1 MRSRRARVMHV
12 LSGFTTGGA
21 ELNTTRLVASLSERG
36 FDQIVVSLTPEVHS
50 NVESL
55 LVVPLLHPDR
65 SRRLLGSV
73 AYLTGIAREFAPD
86 LIHGRAY
93 RSWPEC
99 SAAKLFARRR
109 PKLIQSFH
117 GATSLDIQRWRRKI
131 MACGMRD
138 LTDAFITVSHDLAR
152 RVVEQWRLPSDRVEV
167 ITNGVDLSRFK
178 PAADNRALR
187 AALGIP
193 CGAFVIGSVG
203 SLREVKNPGFLIR
216 AFAEFSRYA
225 NNSFLLIVGDGPL
238 RSELEAL
245 GRELG
250 VSRSIL
256 FRGRQTN
263 VRDHIVAMDLL
274 VQPSFKEGSPTA
286 VLEALACGVPVI
298 AARSSGCVE
307 LQERTG
313 VPLLVDGQDDTALAE
328 QLIGLHADAPRRTA
342 LAQQGRQVVAESFS
356 FERMVNA
363 YERTYR
369 AVIGV
374 ERPHAVG
381 VLE

>member
-1 MRSRRARVMHV
+1 MRTRRLRVMHV
-12 LSGFTTGGA
+12 LSSFTTGGA
-21 ELNTTRLVASLSERG
+21 EMNTTRLVASLSERG
-36 FDQIVVSLTPEVHS
+36 FDQIVVSLTPEVHA

-55 LVVPLLHPDR
+55 LVVPLLCPDR
-65 SRRLLGSV
+65 ARRLLGSV
-73 AYLTGIAREFAPD
+73 AYLTGIAREFSPD

-99 SAAKLFARRR
+99 VAAKLFARRR

-117 GATSLDIQRWRRKI
+117 GATSLDIERWRRKI
-131 MACGMRD
+131 MAFGMRD

-152 RVVEQWRLPSDRVEV
+152 RVVEQWRLPLDQVEV
-167 ITNGVDLSRFK
+167 IPNGVDLSRFK
-178 PAADNRALR
+178 PAADDRAMR
-187 AALGIP
+187 AALEIP
-193 CGAFVIGSVG
+193 SGAFVIGSVG

-216 AFAEFSRYA
+216 AFAEFSRHA
-225 NNSFLLIVGDGPL
+225 SEAFLLIVGDGPL

-250 VSRSIL
+250 VSRRIL
-256 FRGRQTN
+256 FCGRQAN
-263 VRDHIVAMDLL
+263 VRDHIVAMDLF

-286 VLEALACGVPVI
+286 VLEAMACGVPVI

-313 VPLLVDGQDDTALAE
+313 VPLLVDGRDDTALAE
-328 QLIGLHADAPRRTA
+328 QLIGLHADAEQRATLGQR
-342 LAQQGRQVVAESFS
+342 GRQVVAESFS
-356 FERMVNA
+356 FERMINA

-369 AVIGV
+369 ALIGV
-374 ERPHAVG
+374 ESSFAVG
-381 VLE
+381 AAE

>member
-1 MRSRRARVMHV
+1 MHV

>member
-1 MRSRRARVMHV
+1 MRSRRSRIMHV
-12 LSGFTTGGA
+12 LSSFTTGGA
-21 ELNTTRLVASLSERG
+21 EMNTTRLVASLSERG
-36 FDQIVVSLTPEVHS
+36 FEQIVVSLTPEVHA

-55 LVVPLLHPDR
+55 LAVPLLHPDQ
-65 SRRLLGSV
+65 SRRLVGSV
-73 AYLTGIAREFAPD
+73 AYLTGIAREFSPD

-99 SAAKLFARRR
+99 SAAKLFARRS

-117 GATSLDIQRWRRKI
+117 GATSLDIERWRRQI
-131 MACGMRD
+131 MAFGLRD

-152 RVVEQWRLPSDRVEV
+152 RVVEQWRLPPDRVEV
-167 ITNGVDLSRFK
+167 ITNGVDLNRFK
-178 PAADNRALR
+178 PATDNRAMR
-187 AALGIP
+187 ASLGIP

-203 SLREVKNPGFLIR
+203 SLREVKNPRFLVR
-216 AFAEFSRYA
+216 AFAEFSRRA
-225 NNSFLLIVGDGPL
+225 NDSFLLIVGDGPL
-238 RSELEAL
+238 RSELEAM
-245 GRELG
+245 GRALG
-250 VSRSIL
+250 VSRRIL

-263 VRDHIVAMDLL
+263 VRDHIVAMDLF

-313 VPLLVDGQDDTALAE
+313 LPLLVDGHDDTALAE
-328 QLIGLHADAPRRTA
+328 QLIGLHADAGRRA
-342 LAQQGRQVVAESFS
+342 VLGQQGRQVVAESFS
-356 FERMVNA
+356 FERMINA

-369 AVIGV
+369 ALIDV
-374 ERPHAVG
+374 ESPVAVG
-381 VLE
+381 AAE

>member
-1 MRSRRARVMHV
+1 MHSRRPRVMHV

-21 ELNTTRLVASLSERG
+21 EMNTTRLVASLSERG
-36 FDQIVVSLTPEVHS
+36 FEQIVVSLTPEVHS
-50 NVESL
+50 TVESL
-55 LVVPLLHPDR
+55 LAVPLLYPDR

-73 AYLTGIAREFAPD
+73 AYLTGIAREFSPD

-117 GATSLDIQRWRRKI
+117 GATSLDIERWRRKI
-131 MACGMRD
+131 MAFGLRD

-152 RVVEQWRLPSDRVEV
+152 RVVEQWRLPPDRVEV
-167 ITNGVDLSRFK
+167 ITNGVDLNRFN

-187 AALGIP
+187 AALGIS
-193 CGAFVIGSVG
+193 CDAFVIGSVG
-203 SLREVKNPGFLIR
+203 SLREVKNPRFLIR
-216 AFAEFSRYA
+216 AFAEFSRHA
-225 NNSFLLIVGDGPL
+225 GNSCLLIVGDGPV

-250 VSRSIL
+250 VSPRIL
-256 FRGRQTN
+256 FCGRQSN
-263 VRDHIVAMDLL
+263 VRDHIVAMDLF

-298 AARSSGCVE
+298 AARSAGCRE

-313 VPLLVDGQDDTALAE
+313 LPLLVDGQDDTALAE
-328 QLIGLHADAPRRTA
+328 QLIDLHADAPRRAA
-342 LAQQGRQVVAESFS
+342 LGQRGRQVVAESFS
-356 FERMVNA
+356 FERMINA
-363 YERTYR
+363 YERIYR
-369 AVIGV
+369 VQIGI
-374 ERPHAVG
+374 ERPLAVG
-381 VLE
+381 AVE

>member
-1 MRSRRARVMHV
+1 MRSRRPRVMHV
-12 LSGFTTGGA
+12 LSSFTTGGA
-21 ELNTTRLVASLSERG
+21 EMNTTRLVASLSERG
-36 FDQIVVSLTPEVHS
+36 FEQVVVSLTPEVHS

-55 LVVPLLHPDR
+55 LAVPLLCPDR
-65 SRRLLGSV
+65 SRRLVGSV
-73 AYLTGIAREFAPD
+73 AYLTGIARAFSPD

-99 SAAKLFARRR
+99 SAAKLFAQRR

-117 GATSLDIQRWRRKI
+117 GATSLDIELWRRKI
-131 MACGMRD
+131 MAFGMRD

-178 PAADNRALR
+178 PTADNRAMR

-193 CGAFVIGSVG
+193 SDAFVIGSVG
-203 SLREVKNPGFLIR
+203 SLREVKNPGFLVR
-216 AFAEFSRYA
+216 AFAEFSRHA

-250 VSRSIL
+250 VSRRIL
-256 FRGRQTN
+256 FRGWQTN
-263 VRDHIVAMDLL
+263 VRDHVVAMDLF

-298 AARSSGCVE
+298 ATRSSGCVE

-313 VPLLVDGQDDTALAE
+313 LPLLVDGQDDTALVE
-328 QLIGLHADAPRRTA
+328 QMIGLHTDARQRAA
-342 LAQQGRQVVAESFS
+342 LGQRGRQVVAESFS
-356 FERMVNA
+356 FERMINA

-369 AVIGV
+369 ALIGV
-374 ERPHAVG
+374 ERPLAVG
-381 VLE
+381 AVE

>member
-1 MRSRRARVMHV
+1 MRSRRPRVMHV
-12 LSGFTTGGA
+12 LSSFTTGGA
-21 ELNTTRLVASLSERG
+21 EMNTTRLVASLCERG

-55 LVVPLLHPDR
+55 LAVPLLYPDR
-65 SRRLLGSV
+65 SRRLMGSV
-73 AYLTGIAREFAPD
+73 AYLTGIVREFSPD

-99 SAAKLFARRR
+99 AAAKLFARRS

-117 GATSLDIQRWRRKI
+117 GATSLDIERWRRKI
-131 MACGMRD
+131 MAFAMRD

-152 RVVEQWRLPSDRVEV
+152 RVVEQWRLPSGRVEV

-178 PAADNRALR
+178 PAADNQAMRGALS
-187 AALGIP
+187 IP
-193 CGAFVIGSVG
+193 CDAFVIGSVG

-216 AFAEFSRYA
+216 AFAEFSRHA
-225 NNSFLLIVGDGPL
+225 SDAFLLIVGDGPL

-250 VSRSIL
+250 VSQRIR
-256 FRGRQTN
+256 FRGRQSN
-263 VRDHIVAMDLL
+263 VRDHIVAMDLF
-274 VQPSFKEGSPTA
+274 VQPSLKEGSPTA

-313 VPLLVDGQDDTALAE
+313 VPLLVDGQDDTSLAGE
-328 QLIGLHADAPRRTA
+328 MSGLYADAHRRA
-342 LAQQGRQVVAESFS
+342 DLGQRGRQVVAESFS
-356 FERMVNA
+356 FERMINA

-369 AVIGV
+369 ALIGAGS
-374 ERPHAVG
+374 PIAVG
-381 VLE
+381 APE

>member
-1 MRSRRARVMHV
+1 M
-12 LSGFTTGGA
+12 
-21 ELNTTRLVASLSERG
+21 NTTRLVASLSERG
-36 FDQIVVSLTPEVHS
+36 FEQIVVSLTPEVHA

-55 LVVPLLHPDR
+55 LAVPFLHPNR
-65 SRRLLGSV
+65 SRRLVGSV
-73 AYLTGIAREFAPD
+73 AYLTGIAREFVPD

-99 SAAKLFARRR
+99 SAVKLLARRR

-117 GATSLDIQRWRRKI
+117 GATSLDIERWRRKI
-131 MACGMRD
+131 MAFGMRD

-187 AALGIP
+187 ATLGIP
-193 CGAFVIGSVG
+193 PDAFVIGSVG

-216 AFAEFSRYA
+216 AFAEFYRHA
-225 NNSFLLIVGDGPL
+225 NKSFLLIVGDGPL

-250 VSRSIL
+250 VSRRIL

-263 VRDHIVAMDLL
+263 VRDHIGAMDLF

-286 VLEALACGVPVI
+286 VLEALACGVPAI

-307 LQERTG
+307 LEERTG
-313 VPLLVDGQDDTALAE
+313 VPLLVDGHDDKALAE
-328 QLIGLHADAPRRTA
+328 LLCGLQADAGRRAA
-342 LAQQGRQVVAESFS
+342 LGQRGRQVVAESFS
-356 FERMVNA
+356 FERMINA
-363 YERTYR
+363 YERVYR
-369 AVIGV
+369 ALIGV
-374 ERPHAVG
+374 ESPIALG
-381 VLE
+381 AAK

>member
-1 MRSRRARVMHV
+1 MRSRRPRVMHV
-12 LSGFTTGGA
+12 LSSFTTGGA
-21 ELNTTRLVASLSERG
+21 EMNTTRLVAALSRRG

-50 NVESL
+50 NVKSL
-55 LVVPLLHPDR
+55 LVVPLLYPDR
-65 SRRLLGSV
+65 ARRLVGSV
-73 AYLTGIAREFAPD
+73 AYLAGVAREFSPD

-117 GATSLDIQRWRRKI
+117 GATSLDIERWRRKI
-131 MACGMRD
+131 MAFGMRD
-138 LTDAFITVSHDLAR
+138 LTDAFITVSDHLAR

-167 ITNGVDLSRFK
+167 ITNGVDLSHFK
-178 PAADNRALR
+178 PAADNRAVR

-193 CGAFVIGSVG
+193 SDAFVIGSVG
-203 SLREVKNPGFLIR
+203 SLREVKNPGLLVR
-216 AFAEFSRYA
+216 AFAQFSRRA
-225 NNSFLLIVGDGPL
+225 NNTLLLLVGDGPL

-245 GRELG
+245 GRELS
-250 VSRSIL
+250 VSRRIL

-263 VRDHIVAMDLL
+263 VRDHIVAMDLF

-307 LQERTG
+307 LQQRTG
-313 VPLLVDGQDDTALAE
+313 LPLLVDGHDDTALAE
-328 QLIGLHADAPRRTA
+328 QLIGLQADAERRAA
-342 LAQQGRQVVAESFS
+342 LGRQGRQVVAESFS
-356 FERMVNA
+356 FERMINA

-369 AVIGV
+369 AVLRV
-374 ERPHAVG
+374 ESPLAVG
-381 VLE
+381 VVE

>member
-1 MRSRRARVMHV
+1 MHSRRLRVMHV

-21 ELNTTRLVASLSERG
+21 EMNTTRLVASLSERG
-36 FDQIVVSLTPEVHS
+36 FEQIVVSLTPEIHS

-55 LVVPLLHPDR
+55 LAVPLLYPDR
-65 SRRLLGSV
+65 SRRLVGSV
-73 AYLTGIAREFAPD
+73 AYLTGIAREFSPD

-99 SAAKLFARRR
+99 AAAKLFAQRR

-117 GATSLDIQRWRRKI
+117 GATSLDIERRRRQI
-131 MACGMRD
+131 MAFGLRD

-152 RVVEQWRLPSDRVEV
+152 RVVEQWRLPPARVEV
-167 ITNGVDLSRFK
+167 ITNGVDLNRFK
-178 PAADNRALR
+178 PAADNRAMR
-187 AALGIP
+187 ADLGIHP
-193 CGAFVIGSVG
+193 DAFVIGSVG
-203 SLREVKNPGFLIR
+203 SLREVKNPRFLIR
-216 AFAEFSRYA
+216 AFAEFSRRA
-225 NNSFLLIVGDGPL
+225 NNTFLLIVGDGPL

-250 VSRSIL
+250 VSGRIL

-263 VRDHIVAMDLL
+263 VRDHIVAMDLF
-274 VQPSFKEGSPTA
+274 VQSSFKEGSPTA
-286 VLEALACGVPVI
+286 VLEALACGVPVV

-328 QLIGLHADAPRRTA
+328 QLIGLHADAGRRAA
-342 LAQQGRQVVAESFS
+342 LGQQGRQVVAESFS
-356 FERMVNA
+356 FERMINA

-369 AVIGV
+369 ALIGV
-374 ERPHAVG
+374 ESPLAVG
-381 VLE
+381 AAE